1 MLAEQYS
8 NAGAL
13 QVAAAALV
21 IEEQMV
27 YPTVNYQEKDPDC
40 DLNIVTFAQSQSIEN
55 ILINAI
61 GPGRAC
67 SSMVIGRFE
76 R

>member
-1 MLAEQYS
+1 
-8 NAGAL
+8 
-13 QVAAAALV
+13 
-21 IEEQMV
+21 MV